1 MLICTF
7 EKFDDFP
14 IFVIETRT
22 GKSTNFGQLPLEI
35 LWVIKFLLDRAA
47 IISVFLCLIT
57 IGNRLWYKVKCKS
70 RESGSENTANV

>member
-47 IISVFLCLIT
+47 IISVFFMFD
-57 IGNRLWYKVKCKS
+57 NYRKS
-70 RESGSENTANV
+70 PLVQGEM